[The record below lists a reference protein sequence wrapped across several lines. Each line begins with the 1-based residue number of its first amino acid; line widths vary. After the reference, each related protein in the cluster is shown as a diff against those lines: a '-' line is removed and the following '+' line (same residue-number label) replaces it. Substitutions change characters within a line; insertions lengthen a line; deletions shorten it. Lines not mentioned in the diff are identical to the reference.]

1 MASFSIRSITTSSA
15 TIRVTGLTVGDSVT
29 IVVRPDPADGTE
41 KKKILTSEDTTLS
54 STFSGLSPAKDY
66 AANVSL
72 DGGDTWIGTKYF
84 TTNSDEAINASFEI
98 SNITATTITFD
109 VSNLESG
116 QSVRFYVVNN
126 ETGDYAVDNSYTATG
141 TTMSKTFSGLS
152 PITTYRVNVEIND
165 AYLCGTQTVTTLNEN
180 GRPTDWEWISTVA
193 KGVEINLTAAEWNY
207 FTSRI
212 NMFRTYAGLS
222 SYNFTKAISG
232 ETEISAAIIN
242 EARTAISAIDGHGT
256 LPSEVV
262 KGDVIKASIFNDL
275 MDALNAIS

>member
-41 KKKILTSEDTTLS
+41 KKRILTADDTTLS

-84 TTNSDEAINASFEI
+84 TTDSDETINASFEI
-98 SNITATTITFD
+98 SNLTATSITFD
-109 VSNLESG
+109 VSDLESG

-126 ETGDYAVDNSYTATG
+126 ATGDYVVDSTYTATG
-141 TTMSKTFSGLS
+141 TTMSKTFGGLN
-152 PITTYRVNVEIND
+152 PNTVYRVNVEIND
-165 AYLCGTQTVTTLNEN
+165 AYLCGTQTVTTPSET
-180 GRPTDWEWISTVA
+180 GRPIDWEWVSTIA
-193 KGVEINLTAAEWNY
+193 KGAEIKLSAAEWNS
-207 FTSRI
+207 FTARI
-212 NMFRTYAGLS
+212 NMFRAYVGLDNYS
-222 SYNFTKAISG
+222 FTKAISG
-232 ETEISAAIIN
+232 QTEISAAIIN
-242 EARTAISAIDGHGT
+242 EARTAISVIDGHGT
-256 LPSEVV
+256 LPSAVV